1 MIKVVVLLL
10 SYHLNVLKEDA
21 YVFLCFFCVCLCFS
35 SFFVFHMI
43 LRQEI
48 TSAQP
53 SDWSILLQDS
63 TLIGQDSGQLVDY
76 TI

>member
-10 SYHLNVLKEDA
+10 SYH
-21 YVFLCFFCVCLCFS
+21 FLCVFVFSTVFS
-35 SFFVFHMI
+35 SFFVFYMI

-53 SDWSILLQDS
+53 SDWSIHLQDS
-63 TLIGQDSGQLVDY
+63 ILIGQDSGQLVDY